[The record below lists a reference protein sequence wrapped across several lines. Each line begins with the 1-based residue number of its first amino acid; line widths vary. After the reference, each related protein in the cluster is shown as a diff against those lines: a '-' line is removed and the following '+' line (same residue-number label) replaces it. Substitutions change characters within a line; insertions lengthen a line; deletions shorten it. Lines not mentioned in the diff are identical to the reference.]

1 MFKRRMIQDERITNL
16 QNKIYREIYV
26 FVLVICS
33 GSMVLKVISGR
44 GGFEN
49 LGTEMIIL
57 IGGALYYLVRSA
69 NLGIFSEEV
78 RYAKGRELKDPD
90 SRMAIKGIVI
100 GAAIGVV
107 LGIVLGL
114 NSALNYADGTRQA
127 IYYFFLT
134 FATTVMMYTP
144 FLFIVLFVPYIL
156 AKKKSERVNEKMLE
170 ELEED
175 EQ

>member
-1 MFKRRMIQDERITNL
+1 ML
-16 QNKIYREIYV
+16 
-26 FVLVICS
+26 
-33 GSMVLKVISGR
+33 LKVISGR
-44 GGFEN
+44 GGFEH

-78 RYAKGRELKDPD
+78 MYVKGREVKDPD
-90 SRMAIKGIVI
+90 SRMAIKGIGIGAVI
-100 GAAIGVV
+100 GIM
-107 LGIVLGL
+107 LGMVFGL
-114 NSALNYADGTRQA
+114 NSALNYADGTGQS

-144 FLFIVLFVPYIL
+144 ILFIILFVPYIL

-175 EQ
+175 EK